1 MREGQTMQAKNLSE
15 KGEMSTDWLLKYRGG
30 EKKKKVSAVPRTTY
44 NIRDTGKTALSNKSL
59 QNLYCKI
66 FLKIFLYGQI
76 SVVC

>member
-15 KGEMSTDWLLKYRGG
+15 KGEMSTDWLLKYRG
-30 EKKKKVSAVPRTTY
+30 EKKKVSAVPITTY